1 MRVLA
6 NSGKLRHLSHR
17 LSVCLSGA
25 GFKIYLRHDAVILL
39 YPDLRGSFTAG
50 TRHTN
55 LAYAHRENNFWSQ
68 KCVMERNVK

>member
-6 NSGKLRHLSHR
+6 NSGKLKHLSHR
-17 LSVCLSGA
+17 LFVFLCA
-25 GFKIYLRHDAVILL
+25 GFKIYLRHDAVIFL

-68 KCVMERNVK
+68 KCMMESNVK